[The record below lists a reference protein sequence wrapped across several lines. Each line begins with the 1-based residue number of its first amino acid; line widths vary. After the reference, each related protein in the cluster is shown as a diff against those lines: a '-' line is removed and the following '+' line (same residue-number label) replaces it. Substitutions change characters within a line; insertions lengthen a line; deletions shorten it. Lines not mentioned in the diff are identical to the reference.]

1 MEGSY
6 VEYKG
11 VAENPEK
18 AMNDINQEL
27 KNILN
32 EKIEA
37 MNKIF
42 SYA

>member
-18 AMNDINQEL
+18 VMNEINAEL

-32 EKIEA
+32 EKI
-37 MNKIF
+37 
-42 SYA
+42 